1 MRSRTLLGI
10 AAAALMLL
18 APAPLSMRAQTPAA
32 QPPAEPAAAP
42 AAPGQPSFRV
52 EANFVR
58 VDVYPTDATGEPITD
73 LTADD
78 FELLEDGKP
87 QKVTQFERVAL
98 STTTAREERRD
109 PVSADEG
116 RRQAADP
123 RRRVFVIFL
132 DTWHTDF
139 AGAVRARKPLV
150 NMLERLIGP
159 DDLFAMMTPDMD
171 PRQITF
177 ARRTETIEDML
188 TKQTRWGMKD
198 NIIREHPEEQQFEM
212 CFPEGMP
219 PRGCSGQ
226 GLSPQSAAA
235 LRTANNG
242 IASQLIRRRRENEVL
257 DALEGL
263 VRYLGGVREER
274 KALITVTT
282 GYQMF
287 EPKEDLLRRPDC
299 AEPPSMGG
307 LGTGPD
313 GRITNNPGRVQNGP
327 VGASSS
333 IECATSAMKYARLNN
348 RQRFISL
355 TQEANRYNVSFYP
368 FDTRGLA
375 AFDSSMGDRDERM
388 VADRGEWY
396 NTQSGTLPGTM
407 MGDRASLNVRLD
419 SLRMLADNTDG
430 LAIINTNDLEAGAAR
445 IVRDLSS
452 YYLLGY
458 YSANDQLDG
467 KWRTIKVRVK
477 RPGVDVRARKGYRA
491 LRAEDMLVASPS
503 ARAEA
508 AGGAGD
514 AAAAAESTSVA
525 AAIGTVAGI
534 RDGQPWRSRAAYFF
548 HAGAGATTRTGRIWV
563 TADLDASTLRDTA
576 LAQGGTLTVAV
587 TTSAGATVAEGELPV
602 AAGVRTAT
610 TELATTTAPL
620 DAGDLIVRLRFVP
633 ATGSLPLTDTARLVL
648 PVADAPVGAPRLAR
662 ANPMTRGKFVPT
674 ADPRYRRNEKIRVE
688 MPVAPGATAVRAEL
702 LDQTGKVMAAI
713 PVASA
718 LVAPDDAGIGW
729 ATADLALVPLGG
741 GDYIVRVEVEHADGR
756 ARTLTGFRV
765 VP

>member
-1 MRSRTLLGI
+1 MRARPLLGL
-10 AAAALMLL
+10 AAAALLL
-18 APAPLSMRAQTPAA
+18 LTPAHAPMRAQQQAPAVPA
-32 QPPAEPAAAP
+32 PPADATAP
-42 AAPGQPSFRV
+42 AQPSFRV

-58 VDVYPTDATGEPITD
+58 VDVYPTNAKGEPITD

-78 FELLEDGKP
+78 FELLEDSKP
-87 QKVTQFERVAL
+87 QTVTQFERVAL

-109 PVSADEG
+109 PVSADDG

-150 NMLERLIGP
+150 DMLERLIGP
-159 DDLFAMMTPDMD
+159 EDLFAVMTPDMD

-188 TKQTRWGMKD
+188 TKQTTWGMKD
-198 NIIREHPEEQQFEM
+198 SIMRLHPEEQQLEM

-219 PRGCSGQ
+219 PRGCSLQ
-226 GLSPQSAAA
+226 GLSPQSIAA
-235 LRTANNG
+235 LQQANKG
-242 IASQLIRRRRENEVL
+242 IAAQLIRRRRENEVL

-287 EPKEDLLRRPDC
+287 EPREDLLRHEEC
-299 AEPPSMGG
+299 QAPPTMGRT
-307 LGTGPD
+307 GTGPN
-313 GRITNNPGRVQNGP
+313 GRITNNVGSVQNGP
-327 VGASSS
+327 VGAQST
-333 IECATSAMKYARLNN
+333 IECATTAARYARLNN

-368 FDTRGLA
+368 FDMRGLT
-375 AFDSSMGDRDERM
+375 AFDSSMGDRDERV

-396 NTQSGTLPGTM
+396 NKESGTLPGTM
-407 MGDRASLNVRLD
+407 MGDRALLNVRLD
-419 SLRMLADNTDG
+419 SLRLLADNTDG
-430 LAIINTNDLEAGAAR
+430 LAVINTNDLDAGAAR

-458 YSANDQLDG
+458 YSANENLDG

-491 LRAEDMLVASPS
+491 LRAEDMAAMTAT

-514 AAAAAESTSVA
+514 AAAASESTLLSA
-525 AAIGTVAGI
+525 ALGAVTGL

-548 HAGAGATTRTGRIWV
+548 HAGAGAATRTGRLWV
-563 TADLDASTLRDTA
+563 TADIDPSAIRDGS
-576 LAQGGTLTVAV
+576 LAQGGTLAVTV
-587 TTSAGATVAEGELPV
+587 TTSAGATVAEGELTV
-602 AAGVRTAT
+602 APGARTAT

-620 DAGDLIVRLRFVP
+620 AAGDLLVRLRLTP
-633 ATGSLPLTDTARLVL
+633 TGASLPLTDTARVAL
-648 PVADAPVGAPRLAR
+648 PVAEAPASAPRLSR
-662 ANPMTRGKFVPT
+662 ASPLTRQQFVPT
-674 ADPRYRRNEKIRVE
+674 ADPRYRRNEKVRVE
-688 MPVAPGATAVRAEL
+688 VPVAPGATAVTGAL
-702 LDQTGKVMAAI
+702 LDQSGKVMAAI
-713 PVASA
+713 PVSTQ
-718 LVAPDDAGIGW
+718 LVAPDESGVGW
-729 ATADLALVPLGG
+729 ATADVALVPLGA
-741 GDYIVRVEVEHADGR
+741 GDYLVRVEVAHPDGNQ
-756 ARTLTGFRV
+756 RTLTAFRV
-765 VP
+765 VH